1 MKHILLLCSVLFFSF
16 LQAHAQDDI
25 YQGEKGVVN
34 FHSEAPLELISA
46 ESRSLRGL
54 INPAT
59 KSFAFSVN
67 INTFQGFNS
76 DIQRTHFLENYM
88 EHKKYPKAIFIG
100 KIIEDIPFNTPGT
113 YVVRAKGE
121 LEIHGIKK
129 ERIIKGTL
137 ILKKDGAHMQTSFT
151 VPVMDHGISIP
162 KIVKQKIAEQIS
174 VMVDIEFDQRIKS

>member
-1 MKHILLLCSVLFFSF
+1 MKQILLLYIGILFFTIPGQS
-16 LQAHAQDDI
+16 QDELYTGDSGI
-25 YQGEKGVVN
+25 IS

-46 ESRSLRGL
+46 ESRALRGI
-54 INPAT
+54 INPET

-88 EHKKYPKAIFIG
+88 EHKRYPQATFTG
-100 KIIEDIPFNTPGT
+100 KIIEDIPFDTPGT
-113 YVVRAKGE
+113 YIVRAKGE

-129 ERIIKGTL
+129 ERIIKGT
-137 ILKKDGAHMQTSFT
+137 ITINNDGAHMETSFT

-174 VMVDIEFDQRIKS
+174 VNIDIEFDQRSKS